1 MQQCSTEWACTSFE
15 RADHLVFRL
24 AESRDYLTAMLNDAL
39 SSTHATEV
47 NRLVELHSI
56 ISQLMVMWETA
67 LEQLER
73 TTEGG
78 RPRKYV
84 NIPLVRSVF

>member
-1 MQQCSTEWACTSFE
+1 
-15 RADHLVFRL
+15 
-24 AESRDYLTAMLNDAL
+24 MLNDAL
-39 SSTHATEV
+39 TSIHATEI

-56 ISQLMVMWETA
+56 ISQLVMWETA

-78 RPRKYV
+78 RSRKYV
-84 NIPLVRSVF
+84 NILLVRSVF